1 MLICEDL
8 LLLLTRDDGRT
19 EAWVS
24 YRDFALAA
32 GLLADLALADC
43 VEFEDRKKDPK
54 VWLSGELGGGDGQG
68 NGRDTTPTP
77 TPGPKPT
84 PAEEAGPGAVMDYG
98 IRALAERSKPPRVQA
113 LVTAGWFNPKEV
125 VSRSLVAQGIVDLEE
140 ARFLGL
146 RPERYPAVDEG
157 PEAHTR
163 ARLREA
169 LAGRGD
175 ISVPDAMVLGILRGM
190 DSAQVVL
197 KEEAAAEGLKGG
209 ALNKRIE
216 QITDDLPAIAL
227 HSGRAVK
234 ASIEGINA
242 AVAGAIATSVAVT
255 AAGGS
260 S

>member
-98 IRALAERSKPPRVQA
+98 IRALAER
-113 LVTAGWFNPKEV
+113 
-125 VSRSLVAQGIVDLEE
+125 
-140 ARFLGL
+140 
-146 RPERYPAVDEG
+146 
-157 PEAHTR
+157 
-163 ARLREA
+163 
-169 LAGRGD
+169 
-175 ISVPDAMVLGILRGM
+175 
-190 DSAQVVL
+190 
-197 KEEAAAEGLKGG
+197 
-209 ALNKRIE
+209 
-216 QITDDLPAIAL
+216 
-227 HSGRAVK
+227 
-234 ASIEGINA
+234 
-242 AVAGAIATSVAVT
+242 
-255 AAGGS
+255 
-260 S
+260 